1 MAFITK
7 GELSYRFL
15 GYQTER
21 DQLQRARSSAREKRM
36 FLSRTF
42 TCPLW
47 RATSFETILLSAE
60 TFQLYLVG
68 QSQPPP
74 PQKSHPPRHAAPA
87 PSAQRSQQPAPPPP
101 QHKTR
106 YPHRPAPQH
115 RDTCPP
121 RNNYG
126 PSGNA
131 TGQTSGQPSYNSNGK
146 QRAAPP
152 RPRQKPQTL
161 DFEIEEPDGRSYVV
175 RGEATWRDFDPAR
188 DKVRKTG

>member
-1 MAFITK
+1 MQIPGISNRVRPAPAGAVLRSRK
-7 GELSYRFL
+7 AYVSLELFQVHSGWL
-15 GYQTER
+15 
-21 DQLQRARSSAREKRM
+21 
-36 FLSRTF
+36 
-42 TCPLW
+42 P
-47 RATSFETILLSAE
+47 FEPIRLIADM
-60 TFQLYLVG
+60 FQLYLVG

-87 PSAQRSQQPAPPPP
+87 PNAQRSRQQAPPPP
-101 QHKTR
+101 QHKTS
-106 YPHRPAPQH
+106 YPHRPAPQP
-115 RDTCPP
+115 RDACPP
-121 RNNYG
+121 RNSYG

-131 TGQTSGQPSYNSNGK
+131 AGQTRGQPSYNSNGK

-152 RPRQKPQTL
+152 RPKQKSQTL